1 LFYRYWKKIASLIV
15 LGIFIILLIN
25 STWFLKLFY
34 PFPHQSLIIKYS
46 SEYKVDP
53 YLVLA
58 IIRTES
64 RFYSKA
70 HSRMGAK
77 GLMQIMPETG
87 EWIAR
92 EMKLADY
99 TEEKLFQPHYN
110 IPMGIWYLSY
120 LDKVFK
126 GDLPKLLAS
135 YNAGERKVKK
145 WLNEGIWTGKIQDI
159 DQIPYEETRKYVGRV
174 LFDYQVYK
182 RIYNKNIY

>member
-1 LFYRYWKKIASLIV
+1 MFYRYWKKIASLIV
-15 LGIFIILLIN
+15 LGIIFILLVN
-25 STWFLKLFY
+25 SAWFLKFFY
-34 PFPHQSLIIKYS
+34 PFPHQNLVIKYS

-70 HSRMGAK
+70 HSQVGAK

-92 EMKLADY
+92 EIKLGDY
-99 TEEKLFQPHYN
+99 TEDKLFQPQYN

-145 WLNEGIWTGKIQDI
+145 WLNEGIWTGKLQDI
-159 DQIPYEETRKYVGRV
+159 DQIPYEETRKYVERV

-182 RIYNKNIY
+182 RIYKKSC